1 MISHLLPS
9 WKLEN
14 LSLEKVTEEGEGSC
28 MLNSAVLN
36 NFNGSKATTFVAI
49 KCTYVSSDILGI
61 CTIYLGT
68 ALAGRRDLGGLLVL
82 EDGERDL
89 LGDLDR
95 LRGEALRS
103 RRSRRSLSRSLS
115 RWLRS
120 RS

>member
-1 MISHLLPS
+1 M
-9 WKLEN
+9 
-14 LSLEKVTEEGEGSC
+14 
-28 MLNSAVLN
+28 
-36 NFNGSKATTFVAI
+36 
-49 KCTYVSSDILGI
+49 
-61 CTIYLGT
+61 YLGT

-95 LRGEALRS
+95 LRGDALRS

>member
-1 MISHLLPS
+1 M
-9 WKLEN
+9 EYV
-14 LSLEKVTEEGEGSC
+14 KVTAI
-28 MLNSAVLN
+28 LNSSVLYN
-36 NFNGSKATTFVAI
+36 LMEVKQPLVTI
-49 KCTYVSSDILGI
+49 ICTYVSSDILGI
-61 CTIYLGT
+61 CTMYLGT

-115 RWLRS
+115 R
-120 RS
+120 